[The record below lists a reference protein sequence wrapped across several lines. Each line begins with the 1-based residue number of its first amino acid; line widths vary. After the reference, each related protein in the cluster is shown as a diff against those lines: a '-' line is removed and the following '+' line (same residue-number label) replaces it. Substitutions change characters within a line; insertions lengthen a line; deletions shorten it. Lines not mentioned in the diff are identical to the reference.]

1 MTDAVLPPPS
11 AALPPLVAPPPGA
24 TPPPAGSAPARPRFG
39 GLDPATFRQTAI
51 VAAILAS
58 AFFGSQV
65 LNEALPAA
73 QNDLVVDGNPIAIG
87 GVAEIT
93 PLTGW
98 VATPHDG
105 GSGVR
110 LEKGVVV
117 LDLFPETFGQNAGE
131 LADAYLE
138 EVLRPSATQ
147 LTASEPMVASG
158 QNGTA
163 ARFTYQGIFQGAEGA
178 IEGEVTAIKSGG
190 QGIIADAWSSQGDLG
205 ELLDEVHQMILT
217 IEVQG

>member
-1 MTDAVLPPPS
+1 MTDAVLPPP
-11 AALPPLVAPPPGA
+11 AAAPHAVAQPSG
-24 TPPPAGSAPARPRFG
+24 TPQPPAGPATGQRFG

-51 VAAILAS
+51 VAVILAS

-73 QNDLVVDGNPIAIG
+73 QSDLVVAGDPIAIG
-87 GVAEIT
+87 DAAEIT

-98 VATPHDG
+98 VARPHDG
-105 GSGVR
+105 GSGIR

-117 LDLFPETFGQNAGE
+117 LDLFPETFGQNAGQ

-147 LTASEPMVASG
+147 LTASEPEVASG
-158 QNGTA
+158 ASGTA
-163 ARFTYQGIFQGAEGA
+163 ARFAYQGIFQGAAGA
-178 IEGEVTAIKSGG
+178 IEGEVTALKSGG
-190 QGIIADAWSSQGDLG
+190 QGVIADAWSSQGELS
-205 ELLDEVHQMILT
+205 ELLDEVRQMILT
-217 IEVQG
+217 IKVTG